1 MAGRNVE
8 EDNTNS
14 VDHAVAEGGAYE
26 LIRKRLI
33 DQGKRLESHTRS
45 LNEDRTEEFGSTD
58 MSVIGRVRVRTEN
71 NCSARDI
78 VQVGST
84 LVFGYN
90 VFLGLKKETKVE
102 DVFALY
108 ALEKNDDSF
117 EMASLPIVDSFLADP
132 QFSKEFGELYAYY
145 KHTSLIQILVKNQKL
160 LAAFQIGEKV
170 SDIRVFRWSISA
182 DQTTLKYIDN
192 RGERDIALPPKH
204 DFEWEEVTREFSVH
218 GKHPHFNIQDK
229 AFVETLDGNLTIKV
243 EDNTEDGLGIYSEPV
258 DDKTQSLDDADI
270 YFAEVGEL
278 VLLKIKPYREESY
291 RFLIFNTTN
300 EQIDRVDA
308 IGESC
313 VRLPENHGIIYPG
326 GYYLQNGEQK
336 RFDDDLAGLRFKR
349 CIKSPNGEDVLFV
362 FYEPKEGVSALFA
375 YNLITKQLQNPIYCH
390 GYTIFDDGLSVIFH
404 AEGDEPTRVHPMQ
417 VWQTPYVSEE
427 FAAAAPASQSFF
439 GKIGNAEL
447 VRGISDLYSIC
458 RAIDDQLPS
467 AFLYEDLQKSTR
479 RIYDAYHWI
488 ESTETECIN
497 AELKDIIETSDL
509 ILDEF
514 EKVESIRKN
523 SVEALRNAENA
534 QQKLLDSIHPDRW
547 KAPSEFV
554 EALDGLRHQF
564 GHLMTLKEYRYIDL
578 KRIEKLEEKISE
590 AQENLGDET
599 VRFLSKE
606 SALSP
611 YSEHLTELEKNI
623 DKAETIVELVPDL
636 ETIEKLAGGLDLLSE
651 MMATL
656 QVADAT
662 VRTSIID
669 AISDVYAKLNQTRA
683 KAKNREK
690 KLGQGEAVAQF
701 AAQFKL
707 FSQSIANAL
716 SLAST
721 PAKCDEQMSRLLVQL
736 EELES
741 QFSGFDDFFTD
752 IVAKREEV
760 YESFE
765 NRKQQ
770 LLDEQQRRAQSIADA
785 AERIIDN
792 INRRIKKFS
801 SVDELNTYFASDS
814 LVLKSREIVKNL
826 HDLDSSV
833 KADDIDARLK
843 GAKDQA
849 VRALRDKADIYEDGG
864 NVIKMGPRHKF
875 SVNTQELD
883 LTIIPR
889 GGELCFHLTG
899 TEFFETAKHEKLNAL
914 AKYWEQSI
922 LSENGLVYRAE
933 YLAFCAYQDALVE
946 KNGLEVQKLNELLAQ
961 KNELVKTLREYAT
974 PRYKEGYEK
983 GIHDHDAAVI
993 LQSLLPVFE
1002 SCDLLRYAPDARAL
1016 ATIFW
1021 ANTQKHSDQ
1030 QTWAVRAQSALQMH
1044 KTFGSN
1050 SALSLLTEEVN
1061 EEIQK
1066 YIDQQQLTPDSSV
1079 QISNEAAEYLV
1090 YELGR
1095 ERLEF
1100 ITSKY
1105 ANDLAKKLKQ
1115 EMTVANAWRDFQ
1127 SSLKDLAGQ
1136 AGKRWSL
1143 TEAWMQALVHKLQGR
1158 DSVNNL
1164 EHYVPEAIAIINAEE
1179 RISRRHT
1186 EVDLNVR
1193 VTGLIGQHSRVKDQV
1208 LDIAVD
1214 EFLARLK
1221 HHQQVVVPE
1230 YVNFLEVRQ
1239 EVIDEQRKSIRLEE
1253 FKPKPLSSF
1262 VRNKLIN
1269 ESYLP
1274 IIGDNL
1280 AKQMGT
1286 LGEKK
1291 RTDLMG
1297 LLMMISPPGYGKTTL
1312 MEYVA
1317 SRLGL
1322 IFMKINCPSLGHDVV
1337 SLDPAQAPNATA
1349 KQELEKLNLGLEMRS
1364 NVMLYLDDIQH
1375 THPEFL
1381 QKFISLC
1388 DGTRRIEGVWKG
1400 ETKTYDMRGKKFC
1413 VIMAGNPYTESGEM
1427 FKIPDMLA
1435 NRADIYN
1442 LGDVLGGMKDV
1453 FALSYLENTLTSN
1466 AILAPMATREM
1477 SDVYRLVDKA
1487 RGLEVANTDLSHNYS
1502 GAEVNEITSVLQKLF
1517 KIRDVILQ
1525 VNTQYIA
1532 SAAQDD
1538 SYRTEPSFKLQGS
1551 YRNMNKMAEK
1561 VSAVMNGQELEQ
1573 VINDHYLGE
1582 AQLLTKGA
1590 EENLLKLKELRGL
1603 LTDEEKT
1610 RWSEIKKEFN
1620 KNRVMGGADT
1630 DSSTKIANQ
1639 LAEVTGHME
1648 NIALAIQEGSS
1659 DEKNANEK
1667 NMTARQLAVINR
1679 TLKQGNK
1686 YDDQLGQLLGVLD
1699 SISKALS
1706 GAQYQ
1711 VEVINQP
1718 VPGIDLLLRT
1728 IAETLETSIFP
1739 LVRSMEGKLN
1749 IDLRTHKKL
1758 EDVFERLKSIEGS
1771 IVNKKITHKPTD

>member
-1 MAGRNVE
+1 MADKNVDE
-8 EDNTNS
+8 NNASTINQ
-14 VDHAVAEGGAYE
+14 AVAEGGAYE
-26 LIRKRLI
+26 LIRKRLVE
-33 DQGKRLESHTRS
+33 QGKSLEVNART
-45 LNEDRTEEFGSTD
+45 LNQARTDEFGSTD
-58 MSVIGRVRVRTEN
+58 MSVVGRVRVRTEN
-71 NCSARDI
+71 NCTARDI
-78 VQVGST
+78 VQVGRQ

-90 VFLGLKKETKVE
+90 VFLGLKKETKIE

-108 ALEKNDDSF
+108 TLEKNGDNF
-117 EMASLPIVDSFLADP
+117 EMTPQSMTDSFLADP

-145 KHTSLIQILVKNQKL
+145 KHASLVQIVVKNQKL

-182 DQTTLKYIDN
+182 DQTSVTYMDN
-192 RGERDIALPPKH
+192 RGERDIALPPKY
-204 DFEWEEVTREFSVH
+204 DFEWREVTREYSVH

-229 AFVETLDGNLTIKV
+229 VFVETVNGDLTIKV
-243 EDNTEDGLGIYSEPV
+243 EDNTEDGRGIYSETV
-258 DDKTQSLDDADI
+258 EDKTQSLDDADI
-270 YFAEVGEL
+270 FFAEVGEL
-278 VLLKIKPYREESY
+278 VLLKIKPYREEKY
-291 RFLIFNTTN
+291 RYLIFNSTN
-300 EQIDRVDA
+300 QQVDRIDA

-313 VRLPENHGIIYPG
+313 IQLPENHGLIFPG

-336 RFDDDLAGLRFKR
+336 RFDDDLKGLRFKR
-349 CIKSPNGEDVLFV
+349 CIKSPNGEDVLYV
-362 FYEPKEGVSALFA
+362 FYEQKEGIFALFA

-390 GYTIFDDGLSVIFH
+390 GYTIFDDGESVIFH
-404 AEGDEPTRVHPMQ
+404 AEGEDPTRVHPMQ

-427 FAAAAPASQSFF
+427 FAAAAPSSQSFF

-458 RAIDDQLPS
+458 RAINDQSPS
-467 AFLYEDLQKSTR
+467 AYLYEDLQKSTR

-488 ESTETECIN
+488 ESTETQSIN
-497 AELKDIIETSDL
+497 DDLKEIIDTSDL

-523 SVEALRNAENA
+523 SVEALRETEKE

-547 KAPSEFV
+547 QTPGEFV

-564 GHLMTLKEYRYIDL
+564 GHLMTLKEYRYIDVN
-578 KRIEKLEEKISE
+578 KIAILEEQINE
-590 AQENLGDET
+590 AQEKLGKET
-599 VRFLSKE
+599 VLFLSRDT
-606 SALSP
+606 ALAP
-611 YSEHLTELEKNI
+611 YSEELIELEKVI
-623 DKAETIVELVPDL
+623 ETAATIVELTPTL
-636 ETIEKLAGGLDLLSE
+636 EAIEKLAGGLDLLSE
-651 MMATL
+651 MMTTL

-662 VRTSIID
+662 VRTAIID

-690 KLGQGEAVAQF
+690 QLGQGEAVAQF

-707 FSQSIANAL
+707 FSQSISNAL

-721 PAKCDEQMSRLLVQL
+721 PAKCDEHMSRLLVQL

-741 QFSGFDDFFTD
+741 QFSGFDDFFND

-785 AERIIDN
+785 AERIIEN

-814 LVLKSREIVKNL
+814 LVLKSRELVQNL
-826 HDLDSSV
+826 HNLDSSV

-843 GAKDQA
+843 AAKDQA

-889 GGELCFHLTG
+889 NGKLCFHLTG
-899 TEFFETAKHEKLNAL
+899 TDFFETATHPKLTEL
-914 AKYWEQSI
+914 AKYWEQS
-922 LSENGLVYRAE
+922 LPSENDQVYRAE
-933 YLAFCAYQDALVE
+933 YLAYSIYQDALAKENDLSIE
-946 KNGLEVQKLNELLAQ
+946 KLSELLPQ
-961 KNELVKTLREYAT
+961 KEALVKVIRAYAT
-974 PRYKEGYEK
+974 PKYKEGYEK

-993 LQSLLPVFE
+993 LQSLLPILE
-1002 SCDLLRYAPDARAL
+1002 SCDLLRFAPDARAL

-1021 ANTQKHSDQ
+1021 ANTQRESEQ
-1030 QTWAVRAQSALQMH
+1030 QTWTVRAQSALQMY
-1044 KTFGSN
+1044 KTFAS
-1050 SALSLLTEEVN
+1050 SDALKLLIGDVDKALVEYVQLQDLN
-1061 EEIQK
+1061 VEISTA
-1066 YIDQQQLTPDSSV
+1066 INLL
-1079 QISNEAAEYLV
+1079 AAEYLV
-1090 YELGR
+1090 YELSR

-1105 ANDLAKKLKQ
+1105 ASDLAKKLKQ
-1115 EMTVANAWRDFQ
+1115 EMDVAGAWRGFQ
-1127 SSLKDLAGQ
+1127 TALKELKGQ
-1136 AGKRWSL
+1136 AGKRWQL
-1143 TEAWMQALVHKLQGR
+1143 THAWIKALVDNSNHELL
-1158 DSVNNL
+1158 S
-1164 EHYVPEAIAIINAEE
+1164 HYIPEAIAIVNAEE

-1186 EVDLNVR
+1186 EVDLNFTVN
-1193 VTGLIGQHSRVKDQV
+1193 GLMGQHSRLKNQQ

-1221 HHQQVVVPE
+1221 HHQQVLIPE
-1230 YVNFLEVRQ
+1230 YFNFLDVRQ
-1239 EVIDEQRKSIRLEE
+1239 QVIDEQRKSVRLDE

-1286 LGEKK
+1286 LGDKK

-1322 IFMKINCPSLGHDVV
+1322 IFMKINCPSLGHEVD
-1337 SLDPAQAPNATA
+1337 SLDPEQAPNATA
-1349 KQELEKLNLGLEMRS
+1349 KQELEKLNLGLEMGS

-1375 THPEFL
+1375 TNPEFL

-1388 DGTRRIEGVWKG
+1388 DGTRRIEGIWKG
-1400 ETKTYDMRGKKFC
+1400 ETKTYDMRGRKFC

-1442 LGDVLGGMKDV
+1442 LGDVLGGMDDV

-1466 AILAPMATREM
+1466 PILAPMATREM
-1477 SDVYRLVDKA
+1477 SDVYKLVDKA
-1487 RGLEVANTDLSHNYS
+1487 RGLEVATTDLSHNYS
-1502 GAEVNEITSVLQKLF
+1502 AAEVNEITSVLQKLF
-1517 KIRDVILQ
+1517 KIRDVILS
-1525 VNTQYIA
+1525 VNQQYIA

-1538 SYRTEPSFKLQGS
+1538 IYRTEPSFKLQGS

-1561 VSAVMNGQELEQ
+1561 VSAVMNEEELQQ

-1582 AQLLTKGA
+1582 AQLLTTGA
-1590 EENLLKLKELRGL
+1590 EENLLKLKELRGV
-1603 LTDEEKT
+1603 LTKEESV
-1610 RWSEIKKEFN
+1610 RWENIKKEFN
-1620 KNRVMGGADT
+1620 KNRIMGGANA
-1630 DSSTKIANQ
+1630 DSGTKVANQ
-1639 LAEVTGHME
+1639 LAELTSHME
-1648 NIALAIQEGSS
+1648 NISTAIIDSANNLG
-1659 DEKNANEK
+1659 EKDAK
-1667 NMTARQLAVINR
+1667 DMTARQLAVINR
-1679 TLKQGNK
+1679 TLKQGSQ
-1686 YDDQLGQLLGVLD
+1686 YGEQLKLLLGSLD
-1699 SISKALS
+1699 SISKTLA
-1706 GAQYQ
+1706 GAKYQ
-1711 VEVINQP
+1711 VEVVNQP
-1718 VPGIDLLLRT
+1718 VPGIDLLLKT
-1728 IAETLETSIFP
+1728 IADTLETSIFP
-1739 LVRSMEGKLN
+1739 LVRAMEGKLN

-1758 EDVFERLKSIEGS
+1758 EDVFEKLKSIETD
-1771 IVNKKITHKPTD
+1771 VKVTQHKPIK